1 MKINIKQN
9 VVISKEI
16 WMKTNDEIKQVSC
29 EEDVDVNS
37 KLNKNV

>member
-1 MKINIKQN
+1 MKINIKEN

-16 WMKTNDEIKQVSC
+16 WMITNDEIKQVSC
-29 EEDVDVNS
+29 EEDVDLNS